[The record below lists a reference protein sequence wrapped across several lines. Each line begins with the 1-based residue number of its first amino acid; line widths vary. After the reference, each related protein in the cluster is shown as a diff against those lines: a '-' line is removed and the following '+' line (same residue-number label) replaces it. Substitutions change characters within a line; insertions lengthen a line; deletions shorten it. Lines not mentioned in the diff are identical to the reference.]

1 MKNRILEFAKQ
12 SGLIQF
18 DLIGTDGAVTP
29 NHTDYAKAHR
39 FAELIIGECANLCH
53 DNAQSYKHSYPPK
66 KAEIAAGSS
75 NFCAVL
81 IKKHFGVR

>member
-1 MKNRILEFAKQ
+1 MKNRILELATEV
-12 SGLIQF
+12 GLIQF
-18 DLIGTDGAVTP
+18 DPTSAE
-29 NHTDYAKAHR
+29 YAKAHR
-39 FAELIIGECANLCH
+39 FAELIINECANLCH